1 METTLQDLLDAIAT
15 LGPDATS
22 EARAEAVANALAERG
37 ADAEAFLNE
46 ALERYQDVRTN
57 GEKSEDT
64 VAALVALADV
74 IDGAR
79 QRQTQVAEAEQARE
93 DELAALDARV
103 APADPDGTENEDG
116 GEDADGGENVPDG
129 NADNPGTDS
138 ENETAG
144 DGSEVGETDGD
155 GGVPGAADSAPAA
168 VTAAARRR
176 NVRVDLSQVK
186 RTTRPAARKPAGA
199 VITASANIPGYATG
213 QQLTT
218 ADLNKAVLA
227 RMSRFPTHRIEPGVV
242 MSADIAT
249 ISIPFED
256 KALVADGKRDDQDV
270 LDYAGNTRRLKGGSL
285 LAAGD
290 WCAPSETY
298 YELCDGL
305 ESSTAGMWDGPE
317 IRVTRG
323 GINTTEGPDIGSVF
337 SSIGFKQTEAQAI
350 AGDTKPCYRVPCP
363 SFTETRAGVTGVC
376 IVSGILQD
384 DAYPEM
390 TRRIVELAVATHAHK
405 VNADTLAAMEAG
417 STDMGTVNA
426 GISAATSLLNVI
438 EMQVM
443 DYRYRYRADD
453 NLLLE
458 MPIPFFGRA
467 MIRSDLSLRTG
478 IPFEQVSNA
487 QIDGW
492 FAQRGV
498 IPQWVYDW
506 QDAFTGVSAGFGAAT
521 PIEAWP
527 TSIKIMLYAAGTW
540 VRGRGEVISM
550 EGIYDAADLA
560 VNDFTRLFMEE
571 KFLVRRRCYQSR
583 LVTVPLAVNGAT
595 SAPVLVG
602 ADGNLAPVTP

>member
-323 GINTTEGPDIGSVF
+323 GINTTEGPDIGAVF
-337 SSIGFKQTEAQAI
+337 SSIGFKQTEAQAA
-350 AGDTKPCYRVPCP
+350 AGDVKPNYRVPCP
-363 SFTETRAGVTGVC
+363 EFSDKRAGVTGVN
-376 IVSGILQD
+376 IIAGILQN

-390 TRRIVELAVATHAHK
+390 TKRVVELAAAVHAHK
-405 VNADTLAAMEAG
+405 VNLDSIAGISAG
-417 STDMGTVNA
+417 STDLGTVNA
-426 GISAATSLLNVI
+426 GPSAATSVLNVI
-438 EMQVM
+438 EMQIV
-443 DYRYRYRADD
+443 DYRYRYRANE
-453 NLLLE
+453 NLQLE
-458 MPIPFFGRA
+458 VILPIFLKAVIRA
-467 MIRSDLSLRTG
+467 DLALRNG
-478 IPFEQVSNA
+478 IQLETVTDQ
-487 QIDGW
+487 QINGH
-492 FAQRGV
+492 FNQRGARV
-498 IPQWVYDW
+498 QWVYDW
-506 QDAFTGVSAGFGAAT
+506 QDAFSGVTNGLGSAT

-527 TSIKIMLYAAGTW
+527 TSVTAIIYAAGAW
-540 VRGRGEVISM
+540 VRGRGEIIRV
-550 EGIYDAADLA
+550 EGVYDSTNLPN
-560 VNDFTRLFMEE
+560 NDFTRLFFEE
-571 KFLVRRRCYQSR
+571 KFLITRRCYQSR
-583 LVTVPLAVNGAT
+583 KVTIPLAVNGAT
-595 SAPVLVG
+595 GAPVELD
-602 ADGNLAPVTP
+602 AAGNVVVPTP

>member
-1 METTLQDLLDAIAT
+1 MELTLQEIIDAIGA
-15 LGPDATS
+15 LGDDATDDTKN
-22 EARAEAVANALAERG
+22 EAVAALIAERG
-37 ADAEAFLNE
+37 ADAEKVSNLALDEYRSVREGSEKNE
-46 ALERYQDVRTN
+46 NTM
-57 GEKSEDT
+57 
-64 VAALVALADV
+64 AALGALV
-74 IDGAR
+74 HVVEGAR
-79 QRQTQVAEAEQARE
+79 LRQNQVDEETRARDEA
-93 DELAALDARV
+93 LAALDSRIN
-103 APADPDGTENEDG
+103 PNDSDETGTDDQELDENTGTGDDPDN
-116 GEDADGGENVPDG
+116 ADG
-129 NADNPGTDS
+129 
-138 ENETAG
+138 
-144 DGSEVGETDGD
+144 DGD
-155 GGVPGAADSAPAA
+155 GGATGTEGDSEKAGGGGSGAESATAAGEQSAPAEA
-168 VTAAARRR
+168 VAASGRRR
-176 NVRVDLSQVK
+176 PQRVSLATVN
-186 RTTRPAARKPAGA
+186 RTRPPVEKPAQSLA
-199 VITASANIPGYATG
+199 ITASADVPGYSMG
-213 QQLTT
+213 QKLDVNGLTS
-218 ADLNKAVLA
+218 AVIA
-227 RMSRFPTHRIEPGVV
+227 RMSAFPQERIQGAV
-242 MSADIAT
+242 MRAGIAR
-249 ISIPFED
+249 IKIPFAD
-256 KALVADGKRDDQDV
+256 KNLIADDTRRDQDV
-270 LDYAGNTRRLKGGSL
+270 FDYAGNQRRLPNGNVA
-285 LAAGD
+285 AAGG
-290 WCAPSETY
+290 WCSPSETLY
-298 YELCDGL
+298 DLCPGL
-305 ESSTAGMWDGPE
+305 ESPRAGMVDVPD
-317 IRVTRG
+317 IQINRG
-323 GINTTEGPDIGSVF
+323 GIRTTEGPDIGSVF

-550 EGIYDAADLA
+550 EGIYD
-560 VNDFTRLFMEE
+560 
-571 KFLVRRRCYQSR
+571 
-583 LVTVPLAVNGAT
+583 
-595 SAPVLVG
+595 
-602 ADGNLAPVTP
+602 